1 MNQSGKR
8 FGRWALL
15 AASLLAAYFL
25 FGGVYGILARPSI
38 ELAGTAWSGMGHSAR
53 FEDEEKGFYDGE
65 PFSYAE
71 QGGAVKG
78 SFDQTG
84 EAIDF
89 VTMSDSRLFCVT
101 FRILMV
107 EDSL

>member
-107 EDSL
+107 GDSL